1 MEEKI
6 KIYVSAE
13 VNQVLQKDMQL
24 FEFFK
29 KDHSLNKNAFLN
41 TLIINYYE
49 SYQDSNSRIFEK
61 IKEVLL
67 EKNSCK
73 VNEIGEV
80 AFAILK
86 GVREQ
91 SDSSE
96 KEKYDQTL
104 SIKPTRA
111 SRKTI
116 EYIQNFLLE
125 QMTMSQ
131 YFRDLFTSYSKLPQ
145 DKREQIIFKEQVEVI
160 QEAIHS
166 KRKLYLAVKPG
177 LSKQQS
183 EKGAKSKPNNQH
195 IVCPYAITGAKEEL
209 FNYLLAEKDG
219 KPFSFRLSRLEK
231 VIMRNEELH
240 FSEGMETIFEKMVEY
255 GPQFAFEEQ
264 DGQEIC
270 VYLTQEGRRSYERM
284 YVHRPRAIRIEGNHY
299 YFDCSQNQIM
309 QYFFRF
315 GSSARVKAPKELAA
329 RMKEKHFLAW
339 KRYER

>member
-13 VNQVLQKDMQL
+13 VNQILQKDMQL

-49 SYQDSNSRIFEK
+49 SYQNNNSQIFEK
-61 IKEVLL
+61 IKSVLQ
-67 EKNSCK
+67 EKSNCQA
-73 VNEIGEV
+73 NEIGEV

-86 GVREQ
+86 SIREQ
-91 SDSSE
+91 ADNLE

-104 SIKPTRA
+104 SLKPTKA
-111 SRKTI
+111 SRKII

-131 YFRDLFTSYSKLPQ
+131 YFRDLFASYCKLPQ

-160 QEAIHS
+160 QEAIGS
-166 KRKLYLAVKPG
+166 KRKLYLAVKPNF
-177 LSKQQS
+177 SKKQRD
-183 EKGAKSKPNNQH
+183 KSKHQH
-195 IVCPYAITGAKEEL
+195 IVSPYIITGAKEEL

-219 KPFSFRLSRLEK
+219 KLFSFRLSRLEK

-240 FSEGMETIFEKMVEY
+240 FSEGAEKVFAKMIEY
-255 GPQFAFEEQ
+255 GPQFAFDEQ

-270 VYLTQEGRRSYERM
+270 VYLTEEGQRSYERM
-284 YVHRPRAIRIEGNHY
+284 YVHRPKAIRVEGNHY

-315 GSSARVKAPKELAA
+315 GSSARVKDPKELAA
-329 RMKEKHFLAW
+329 QMKEKHFIAW
-339 KRYER
+339 KRYERQGK